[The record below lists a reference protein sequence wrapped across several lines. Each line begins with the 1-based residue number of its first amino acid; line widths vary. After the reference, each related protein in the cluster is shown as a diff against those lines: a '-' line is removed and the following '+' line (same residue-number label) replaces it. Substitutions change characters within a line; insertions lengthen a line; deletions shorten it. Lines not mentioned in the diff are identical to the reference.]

1 MDIEALKKICSGTC
15 FARKLAGQ
23 IISHSNISP
32 KTVRSKGQCRTQRFF
47 YIQGGSAKFELNDKT
62 IFCNK
67 GDILYLPADI
77 TYVCYWDEGNVE
89 NAAILIQFEL
99 YVSDVKTSLSDD
111 MFIILNDE
119 QGTYLKQ
126 FLLFANTYNDGRF
139 GYKIQ
144 CQSII
149 LNILYSFITELIK
162 APHPQKNSTVY
173 KGIMYIENH
182 YMSDIDVNELAKM
195 CSLCPTAFRSQFH
208 AITGMS
214 PIQYKNH
221 LTMKK
226 AAELLRSGLYTSSE
240 VAIEVGINDICYFN
254 RMFKKFYK
262 IPPGKYKSNHMNTT
276 ATYLNKQ

>member
-1 MDIEALKKICSGTC
+1 M
-15 FARKLAGQ
+15 
-23 IISHSNISP
+23 
-32 KTVRSKGQCRTQRFF
+32 QRFF

-77 TYVCYWDEGNVE
+77 TYVCYWEEGNVE

-99 YVSDVKTSLSDD
+99 YVSDVKTALSDD

-119 QGTYLKQ
+119 HGTYLKQ

-162 APHPQKNSTVY
+162 APQPQKNSTVY

-182 YMSDIDVNELAKM
+182 YMSDIDVGELAKM

-262 IPPGKYKSNHMNTT
+262 IPPGKYKSNHINTT
-276 ATYLNKQ
+276 ATYSNIQ